1 MVAQIASIRGLVLEI
16 DPAISLDQR
25 RELRWNRTSQVTE
38 LFALDQAVQRDG
50 GGRTCVGPRP
60 RAVTGFVVPKDAAG
74 NGRRPM
80 PPGLVPAR
88 VPPCGLHIGHRCL
101 VVRPVCRG
109 AGPPPTEHI
118 PD

>member
-25 RELRWNRTSQVTE
+25 RELRWNRTSQVAE

-74 NGRRPM
+74 NGRRRM
-80 PPGLVPAR
+80 QPGRVPAR
-88 VPPCGLHIGHRCL
+88 GAPRGLDVG
-101 VVRPVCRG
+101 PRG
-109 AGPPPTEHI
+109 PGVG
-118 PD
+118 